1 MKTIAP
7 DRILFEDDALLVVNK
22 LCGELSVA
30 GADGPL
36 KKGGSGGKSKEA
48 LYDFLHKSYPGLRV
62 VHRLDYA
69 TSGVL
74 VFAKSAAIVTAIRAR
89 GFTEWKKTYR
99 TIVTGKMDRKE
110 GVIERALPARAS
122 GEPVHAVTHFRT
134 LAVFPKASF
143 VELVIGTGRKH
154 QIRKHMQMIGYPLL
168 LDALYG
174 DPRLDRVFK
183 RTHHYRRFFLHAFSL
198 TLPHPVTGTPLT
210 IHAPLPKA
218 FEEVLQELRGR

>member
-7 DRILFEDDALLVVNK
+7 DRILYEDDALLVVNK
-22 LCGELSVA
+22 LGGELSVA
-30 GADGPL
+30 GATEPQ
-36 KKGGSGGKSKEA
+36 KGKNAGRPKEA
-48 LYDFLHKSYPGLRV
+48 LYDFLHKAYPGLRV

-74 VFAKSAAIVTAIRAR
+74 VFAKSAAIVTTIRAQ
-89 GFTEWKKTYR
+89 GFDAWKKTYR
-99 TIVTGKMDRKE
+99 AIVAGKMEQKE
-110 GVIERALPARAS
+110 GVIERKLPARAT
-122 GEPVHAVTHFRT
+122 GEPVEAVTRFKT

-143 VELVIGTGRKH
+143 VELVIETGRKH
-154 QIRKHMQMIGYPLL
+154 QIRKHMQMIGHPLL

-183 RTHHYRRFFLHAFSL
+183 RKHHYRRFFLHAFAL
-198 TLPHPVTGTPLT
+198 TLPHPVTGKILT